1 MATNTQRAWDPKSP
15 AISATIP
22 PPPTSTAVVGSASP
36 STASAGVSLTFSVNG
51 SGFTEASVVSAD
63 SVALT
68 TIFVSTTLVRA
79 TYAFPVARVYAISVD
94 GSNSVTM
101 TVA

>member
-22 PPPTSTAVVGSASP
+22 PPPTSTPVVGSLAP
-36 STASAGVSLTFSVNG
+36 ATAAVGVSLTFSVNG
-51 SGFTEASVVSAD
+51 TGFTASSVVSAD

-68 TIFVSTTLVRA
+68 TAFVSAEVLRA

-94 GSNSVTM
+94 GSNSATMSVT
-101 TVA
+101 